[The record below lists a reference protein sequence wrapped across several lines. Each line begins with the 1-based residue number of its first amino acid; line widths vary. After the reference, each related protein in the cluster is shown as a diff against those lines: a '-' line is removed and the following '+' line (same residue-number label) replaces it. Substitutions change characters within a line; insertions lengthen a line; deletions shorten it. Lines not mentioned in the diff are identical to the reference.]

1 MLNCLYDRKLE
12 THLIFILLQPFF
24 LETDLMKRI
33 EPTHHNCNDFSNYL
47 LGQMWE
53 RITKQ
58 YYYDASNV

>member
-1 MLNCLYDRKLE
+1 
-12 THLIFILLQPFF
+12 
-24 LETDLMKRI
+24 MKRI